1 LDLKQRALLILPVEN
16 QVRELDSKLL
26 FGCFAVERGFDVILG
41 SRAYVN
47 YAMTKLRKGVFV
59 AKSMRR
65 RSALMLNIIQ
75 DLGHHVVAWDEES
88 LVRFESEEYD
98 NWRFSE
104 KTFSSIDHLFA
115 WGDDD
120 ASMFS
125 RYRGLGQTDVHV
137 TGNPRMDLLR
147 KEFRGIFS
155 DEVKKIRQRYG
166 KFVLINTNFSFVNSF
181 VKDLNL
187 LIRNSSS
194 SEMVVSRTGEGM
206 SEQFALGMFRHQER
220 IARSF
225 VSLMSVI
232 SSGKPETQ
240 FVLRPHPSENHDFW
254 RNIVSGLP
262 NVEVVHEGNVVP
274 WILASQML
282 VHNGCTTAVEATLL
296 EKPVISYQPIYSEYY
311 DYHLPNGLS
320 QKAGTEQE
328 VLQLINTI
336 EKAEAQEVNR
346 VDCNLLKKHLTASE
360 GLFASE
366 RILDIVES
374 EIFLTNGDKRVD
386 SIRFIKAWLMGT
398 ARTTLKKINGLR
410 PGHRNSKLYH
420 DHRFPKISSEELQNK
435 VRTLDSVLHRFGFV
449 RIKPF
454 SENLFLMGRDG

>member
-1 LDLKQRALLILPVEN
+1 MDSRQRALLILPVEN

-41 SRAYVN
+41 SRSYVN

-65 RSALMLNIIQ
+65 RSALMLNIIR
-75 DLGHHVVAWDEES
+75 DLGHQVVAWDEES

-98 NWRFSE
+98 SWRFSE

-125 RYRGLGQTDVHV
+125 RYQGLGHTKVHV

-147 KEFRGIFS
+147 KEFRAVFS
-155 DEVKKIRQRYG
+155 EQVKRIHQKYG
-166 KFVLINTNFSFVNSF
+166 EFILINTNFSFVNSF

-187 LIRNSSS
+187 LVPNNSGA
-194 SEMVVSRTGEGM
+194 EMEVTRTGEGM
-206 SEQFALGMFRHQER
+206 SEKFALGMFRHQER

-225 VSLMSVI
+225 VSLMSAI
-232 SSGKPETQ
+232 SLGKPETK

-254 RNIVSGLP
+254 RRVTSGLP
-262 NVEVVHEGNVVP
+262 NIEVVHEGNVIP
-274 WILASQML
+274 WILACRML

-296 EKPVISYQPIYSEYY
+296 EKPVISYQPIYSECY

-320 QKAGTEQE
+320 RQAGTEQE
-328 VLQLINTI
+328 VLQLIDMI
-336 EKAEAQEVNR
+336 EKAETLEANR
-346 VDCNLLKKHLTASE
+346 VDCGLLKKHLSASK

-366 RILDIVES
+366 RILDVLES
-374 EIFLTNGDKRVD
+374 EIRSVNGDKRID
-386 SIRFIKAWLMGT
+386 SIRFVKAWLMGT
-398 ARTTLKKINGLR
+398 ARTTLKKINSIR

-435 VRTLDSVLHRFGFV
+435 VRIMDSLVHRFGFV
-449 RIKPF
+449 KIKPF